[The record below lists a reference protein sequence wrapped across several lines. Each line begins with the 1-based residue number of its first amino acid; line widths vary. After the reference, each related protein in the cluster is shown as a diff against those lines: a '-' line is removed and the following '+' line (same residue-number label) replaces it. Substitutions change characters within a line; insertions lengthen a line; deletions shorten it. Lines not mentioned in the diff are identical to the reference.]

1 MRFGIFGLALL
12 GAAVTAAPAQSAD
25 AGSPRAIVV
34 LPAVGC
40 KTPEAYNGA
49 ARLTAQRSDPSFGP
63 MLRDYLERHG
73 CVGLQ
78 TGEIVAIRKSGT
90 FEGGRFVQLRR
101 DPDGHQQ
108 HRDGP
113 PIYWTVPEAI
123 GR

>member
-1 MRFGIFGLALL
+1 MISMIFGLALRFVPVAL
-12 GAAVTAAPAQSAD
+12 ALAQSAGAED
-25 AGSPRAIVV
+25 PRAKVV

-40 KTPEAYNGA
+40 KTPEAYNDA
-49 ARLTAQRSDPSFGP
+49 VRLTQQRSDPDSRS

-78 TGEIVAIRKSGT
+78 TGETVAIIKSGT

-101 DPDGHQQ
+101 DPDRHQQ
-108 HRDGP
+108 SRGGP

-123 GR
+123 GQ